1 MKVIIFLSL
10 IIFIFSF
17 NYTNLSRF
25 YRRIQLECE
34 QLSDVNYNKFNE
46 LNSTGELKFKTENNL
61 GDSYYH
67 SRIYQFS
74 VSVGESI
81 TKMIDLI
88 KKKEIFLS
96 ISTETEAKSFIDKL
110 ENITDFYV
118 HDQIRKQTF
127 RYKEYAQFTTFKA
140 FVNNDGNNVTY
151 VIFIDNIYV
160 KQFYGNYTKI
170 PRGFRWSIYYNE
182 SLSDSE
188 TEKFLLYGIGNETLG
203 NSKDI
208 FDEKKKKFLNNLF
221 YIIIILFTKFTFNL
235 FYFY

>member
-10 IIFIFSF
+10 IIFIFSS
-17 NYTNLSRF
+17 NYSNMTRF

-34 QLSDVNYNKFNE
+34 EISDAYYKKFNE
-46 LNSTGELKFKTENNL
+46 LNSTGELKFKSDLHNL
-61 GDSYYH
+61 GESYYK
-67 SRIYQFS
+67 SKIYQFS

-88 KKKEIFLS
+88 KNKEFLFQNP
-96 ISTETEAKSFIDKL
+96 EPEANSFFKKL
-110 ENITDFYV
+110 ENVSDFYV
-118 HDQIRKQTF
+118 HDQISKNVIRL
-127 RYKEYAQFTTFKA
+127 REDVYFTTLKA

-151 VIFIDNIYV
+151 VIFIDRVYV
-160 KQFYGNYTKI
+160 KQYYGNWTKI
-170 PRGFRWSIYYNE
+170 PRGLRYSIHYDE

-208 FDEKKKKFLNNLF
+208 FDEKKKKVYN
-221 YIIIILFTKFTFNL
+221 
-235 FYFY
+235 